1 MELRLYI
8 DAERPLSFVAVGTNP
23 ASAPNSLAWLDE
35 VGDLTLVARTSTIR
49 GTFSDQNASLVVR
62 LVNRDRQAS
71 KLIGQ
76 PLRKQAIVYDDDG
89 SEYFAGLVGPME
101 YEGDKLAITIEA

>member
-8 DAERPLSFVAVGTNP
+8 DAERPLSFVSVGTDP
-23 ASAPNSLAWLDE
+23 AAAPNSRDWLDE
-35 VGDLTLVARTSTIR
+35 VGDLTLVARTSTVR
-49 GTFSDQNASLVVR
+49 GAFSDQNASLVVR
-62 LVNRDRQAS
+62 LLNTNRQAS

-76 PLRKQAIVYDDDG
+76 PLRKRAIVIDDDG

-101 YEGDKLAITIEA
+101 YEGAKLAITIEA